1 MQFAW
6 QSNGYFQ
13 SYTTIYDYNGSL
25 TGYFFISHLAFSFQ
39 FSSSM
44 YDWAIVRM
52 HGTRVRFGRALK
64 VYLYKLKKMKMTT
77 EKEALA
83 F

>member
-1 MQFAW
+1 MLIYKVLHTNLKSIILLFLLMQFAW

-39 FSSSM
+39 FSSITLPLSM
-44 YDWAIVRM
+44 RS
-52 HGTRVRFGRALK
+52 GT
-64 VYLYKLKKMKMTT
+64 
-77 EKEALA
+77 A
-83 F
+83 FYSVTN